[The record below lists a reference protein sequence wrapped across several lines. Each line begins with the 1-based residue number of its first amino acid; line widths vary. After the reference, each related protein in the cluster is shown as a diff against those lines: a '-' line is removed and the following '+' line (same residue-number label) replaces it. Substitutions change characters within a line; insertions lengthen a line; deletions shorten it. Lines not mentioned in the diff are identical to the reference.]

1 MLSTDY
7 RAASALMSRRHR
19 PVKDYELMT
28 AVKEA
33 RRENALKNIELP
45 PVGVVRV
52 RPTTRT
58 RALLNR
64 LGIAG
69 T

>member
-7 RAASALMSRRHR
+7 RAASAMMSRRRR
-19 PVKDYELMT
+19 PVRDYELKT
-28 AVKEA
+28 AVTEA
-33 RRENALKNIELP
+33 RRKTALKNIELP